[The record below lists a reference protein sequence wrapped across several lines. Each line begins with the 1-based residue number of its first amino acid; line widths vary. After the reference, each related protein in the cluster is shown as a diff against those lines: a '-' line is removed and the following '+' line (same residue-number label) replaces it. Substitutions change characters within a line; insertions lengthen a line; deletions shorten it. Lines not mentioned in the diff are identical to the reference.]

1 MKIWMSLG
9 IFGLGA
15 VAGTFAGWT
24 VAKSR
29 YQREKEEEI
38 ASAREAFRAMLE
50 ERKKDVR
57 TLAQNK
63 PALKEYAKTVVKAG
77 YAKHFDPP
85 AQKPEEET
93 VPMEE
98 AMKNHGETP
107 YIITPEEFG
116 SQYDYDPVSLTY
128 YADGVLTDDNNEEV
142 DDISDIVPVDFAD
155 HFGEYEDDSV
165 YVRNDRLCHDYEILR
180 DERTYASIRTRKPH
194 EVD

>member
-24 VAKSR
+24 VAKRR

-63 PALKEYAKTVVKAG
+63 PDL
-77 YAKHFDPP
+77 
-85 AQKPEEET
+85 
-93 VPMEE
+93 
-98 AMKNHGETP
+98 
-107 YIITPEEFG
+107 
-116 SQYDYDPVSLTY
+116 
-128 YADGVLTDDNNEEV
+128 
-142 DDISDIVPVDFAD
+142 
-155 HFGEYEDDSV
+155 
-165 YVRNDRLCHDYEILR
+165 
-180 DERTYASIRTRKPH
+180 
-194 EVD
+194 

>member
-15 VAGTFAGWT
+15 ASGAFAGWT
-24 VAKSR
+24 AAKSR

-63 PALKEYAKTVVKAG
+63 PDLKEYAKTVVKTG
-77 YAKHFDPP
+77 YAQHFDPP
-85 AQKPEEET
+85 AQEPEEET
-93 VPMEE
+93 APMEE

-128 YADGVLTDDNNEEV
+128 YADGVLTDDNDEEV
-142 DDISDIVPVDFAD
+142 DDIADIVPVDFAE

-180 DERTYASIRTRKPH
+180 DERTYASVRARKPH

>member
-38 ASAREAFRAMLE
+38 VSAREAFRAMLE
-50 ERKKDVR
+50 ERKPD
-57 TLAQNK
+57 
-63 PALKEYAKTVVKAG
+63 LKEYAKTVVKTG
-77 YAKHFDPP
+77 YAQHFDPP
-85 AQKPEEET
+85 VQEPEEET
-93 VPMEE
+93 APMEE

-128 YADGVLTDDNNEEV
+128 YADGVLTDDNDEEV
-142 DDISDIVPVDFAD
+142 DDIADIVPVDFAE